1 MGAPQ
6 KTLSIKGKRFLLKVE
21 SSNASEDY
29 LKYDELRNEIWDFPE
44 DHLAGSRNMMCEN
57 FLHDGSSLFIGVY
70 VEDSSGQ
77 IAEDR
82 LHLVGF
88 SYGFVGVRDKTV
100 CFKSLDNLWFY
111 SQYTGVLAAYRGYG
125 LGVQIKELQ
134 KEILVDVFGVYT
146 VTCTYDP
153 LTGMNASRNIHHFGM
168 DVLEYQAATYG
179 EYGGFLNRLDVPTDR
194 FFMAWDLRR
203 AVRRPAYRLED
214 LLGGGHDVVEV
225 EERRVA
231 GRSREENLEVVT
243 RLHPDLDHEFLL
255 IRIPRDFY
263 LMLRE
268 TDRADPAIR
277 KIPVEWRMKTREA
290 FQRLLQRGYKIVDFV
305 GFKDRTRKNFY
316 VLKKA
321 QSS

>member
-1 MGAPQ
+1 MAVPQ
-6 KTLSIKGKRFLLKVE
+6 KILSIKGKKFLLKME
-21 SSNASEDY
+21 SSSASEDY

-70 VEDSSGQ
+70 AEDASGQ
-77 IAEDR
+77 IAEDKA
-82 LHLVGF
+82 HLIGF

-111 SQYTGVLAAYRGYG
+111 SQYTGVLASYWGYD
-125 LGVQIKELQ
+125 LGVQIKEFQ

-153 LTGMNASRNIHHFGM
+153 LTGVNASRNIHHFGM
-168 DVLEYQAATYG
+168 DVLKYQAATYG
-179 EYGGFLNRLDVPTDR
+179 EYGGLLNRLDIPTDR
-194 FFMAWDLRR
+194 FFMAWDLKRP
-203 AVRRPAYRLED
+203 VRRPAYRLED
-214 LLGGGHDVVEV
+214 LLGGSHDVVEV
-225 EERRVA
+225 EERRIA
-231 GRSREENLEVVT
+231 GRSRKENLEVVT
-243 RLHPDLDHEFLL
+243 GLHLDLDHEFLL

-268 TDRADPAIR
+268 TDLDDPAIR
-277 KIPVEWRMKTREA
+277 TIPVEWRMKTREA
-290 FQRLLQRGYKIVDFV
+290 FQSLLERGYKIVDFA
-305 GFKDRTRKNFY
+305 GLKGRTSKNFY

-321 QSS
+321 HSP

>member
-29 LKYDELRNEIWDFPE
+29 SKYDELRNEIWDFPE

-111 SQYTGVLAAYRGYG
+111 SQYTGVLAAYRGCG
-125 LGVQIKELQ
+125 LGVQIKEFQ
-134 KEILVDVFGVYT
+134 KEILVDVFGVHT

-153 LTGMNASRNIHHFGM
+153 LTGVNASRNIHHFGM
-168 DVLEYQAATYG
+168 DVLEYRAAMYG

-194 FFMAWDLRR
+194 LFMAWDLKR
-203 AVRRPAYRLED
+203 AVRRLAYRLED
-214 LLGGGHDVVEV
+214 LLDGGHDVVEV

-231 GRSREENLEVVT
+231 GRSREENLEIVK

-268 TDRADPAIR
+268 TDTDDPAIR

-305 GFKDRTRKNFY
+305 GLKDRTHKKFY

>member
-125 LGVQIKELQ
+125 LGVQIKEFQ

-194 FFMAWDLRR
+194 FFMAWDLKR

-243 RLHPDLDHEFLL
+243 RLHPYLDYEFLL

-277 KIPVEWRMKTREA
+277 KIPMEWRMKTREA
-290 FQRLLQRGYKIVDFV
+290 FQRLLQKGYKIVDFV
-305 GFKDRTRKNFY
+305 GLKDRTRKNFY
-316 VLKKA
+316 VLKMA